1 MADAATPTPT
11 PTPATSDNSFT
22 RIFGV
27 LFAPKPTFDS
37 IVRRPTWIVP
47 VILGCIFFIAI
58 VAIFTQR
65 GGWPSFFEKQDAN
78 SSRMQNMSAEER
90 ERTLEAQI
98 KIAPKFGYVE
108 GIVIPPIAALVV
120 AGILMLVFN
129 LSGATKM
136 DFKTSLGIVAYAW
149 VPWLV
154 HAILSILI
162 LFLKDASTVDLQNI
176 VASNPGALLSDD
188 AAKWLVS
195 LLGSIDIF
203 AIWTLILL
211 AIGYSATNPK
221 KLSFG
226 KAFVLVIIPWI
237 FFIAIKVGL
246 TAAFS

>member
-1 MADAATPTPT
+1 MADAATPT
-11 PTPATSDNSFT
+11 PTPATSDNSFS

-27 LFAPKPTFDS
+27 LFSPKPTFES

-47 VILGCIFFIAI
+47 VILGCIFFIVV

-65 GGWPSFFEKQDAN
+65 GGWPSFFEKQNAN
-78 SSRMQNMSAEER
+78 NSRMQSMSREDR
-90 ERTLEAQI
+90 ERTEEAQI

-108 GIVIPPIAALVV
+108 GVVIPPIAALIV
-120 AGILMLVFN
+120 AGVLMLVFN
-129 LSGATKM
+129 LSGATKV
-136 DFKTSLGIVAYAW
+136 DFKVSLGIVSYAW

-154 HAILSILI
+154 HAILSVLI
-162 LFLKDASTVDLQNI
+162 LFLKDASAVDLQNI

-203 AIWTLILL
+203 AIWTLVLL

-237 FFIAIKVGL
+237 FFIVIKVGL